1 MSRPSPRR
9 FQLNATVKGQV
20 ALSATAN
27 VLCHADVAELA
38 DAPGL
43 GPGIR
48 KGVWVRIPPSAPKH
62 QGTHGQAVP
71 VEELFSQRL
80 GLLDPAIATHAT
92 PEAFK
97 RRRKW
102 TGGVQTSQPCKR

>member
-1 MSRPSPRR
+1 VSRPSPRR

-62 QGTHGQAVP
+62 QGTHGQAVAWRGAIQPTLGP
-71 VEELFSQRL
+71 VGPSHCDAC
-80 GLLDPAIATHAT
+80 DP
-92 PEAFK
+92 
-97 RRRKW
+97 
-102 TGGVQTSQPCKR
+102 